1 MSRGKGGAS
10 VIEVIKPGLLDSVQD
25 RGRPGQAAMALSRGG
40 AMDRDA
46 MALANALV
54 GNTGAG
60 DEAVLEL
67 TGPGPELRFC
77 CDAWIACVGAH
88 HRIIRRDAKGSENAN
103 ANAKGVPVP
112 THRPVFVAAGSVLR
126 WLAPELGWRSWLAV
140 AGGLSMPQVLG
151 SRSAHLAANL
161 GPGRLLAGDR
171 LALVDDAESLARRRA
186 ENVLGTAPALS
197 RRAWPSWLIADTLP
211 RGWPIIELP
220 VLAGRHFGALSGQA
234 RDALLGQTWT
244 VGSQSNRQG
253 LRLHGQPL
261 DTRALPQLA
270 SEPVSVGTVQLPPAG
285 EPVILLAEHQTT
297 GGYPRVLEV
306 ASAATPLL
314 AQAGAGCRVRLSLIG
329 LEEADRLAQQQI
341 REFTLRLS
349 AVRQAC
355 GDPSDPVQVTHPLS
369 KEGRNDRS
377 HD

>member
-1 MSRGKGGAS
+1 MSRGQAGAS

-25 RGRPGQAAMALSRGG
+25 LGRPGQAAMALSRGG

-54 GNTGAG
+54 GNAL
-60 DEAVLEL
+60 DEAVLEM

-77 CDAWIACVGAH
+77 CDAWIACVGAQ
-88 HRIIRRDAKGSENAN
+88 HRVIRRDTKASAMASAKASANSET
-103 ANAKGVPVP
+103 VP

-126 WLAPELGWRSWLAV
+126 WQAPALGWRSWLAV
-140 AGGLSMPQVLG
+140 AGGLSLPQVLG

-171 LALVDDAESLARRRA
+171 LALADEAESLSRQRA
-186 ENVLGTAPALS
+186 EKVLGNAPALS
-197 RRAWPSWLIADTLP
+197 RRAWPSWLIADPLP

-220 VLAGRHFGALSGQA
+220 VLAGRHFGALTSRA
-234 RDALLGQTWT
+234 REALLGQTWT
-244 VGSQSNRQG
+244 VGPQSNRQG

-306 ASAATPLL
+306 ASAAAPLL
-314 AQAGAGCRVRLSLIG
+314 AQAGAGCRVRLHLIG
-329 LEEADRLAQQQI
+329 LDEADRLAQRQV
-341 REFTLRLS
+341 REFDLRLR

-355 GDPSDPVQVTHPLS
+355 GDPSDPVQVTHPS
-369 KEGRNDRS
+369 EQGRPQ
-377 HD
+377 

>member
-1 MSRGKGGAS
+1 MSRGKGGGA

-25 RGRPGQAAMALSRGG
+25 WGRPGQAAMALSRGG

-46 MALANALV
+46 LALANALV
-54 GNTGAG
+54 GNTG
-60 DEAVLEL
+60 DEAVLEI

-77 CDAWIACVGAH
+77 CDVWIACVGAH
-88 HRIIRRDAKGSENAN
+88 HRIIRRDAKAN
-103 ANAKGVPVP
+103 SVPVP

-126 WLAPELGWRSWLAV
+126 WQAPELGWRSWLAV

-171 LALVDDAESLARRRA
+171 LALVEDAESLARRRA
-186 ENVLGTAPALS
+186 EKVLGTAPALS
-197 RRAWPSWLIADTLP
+197 RRAWPAWLIADPLP
-211 RGWPIIELP
+211 RGWPIIALP
-220 VLAGRHFGALSGQA
+220 VLAGRHFSALSSQA
-234 RDALLGQTWT
+234 REALLGQTWT
-244 VGSQSNRQG
+244 VGPQSNRQG

-261 DTRALPQLA
+261 DTREMPQLA

-306 ASAATPLL
+306 ASAAAPLL
-314 AQAGAGCRVRLSLIG
+314 AQAGAGCRVRLQLIG
-329 LEEADRLAQQQI
+329 LEEADRLAQQQV
-341 REFTLRLS
+341 REFSLRLS

-355 GDPSDPVQVTHPLS
+355 ADPSDSVQVTHPPN

-377 HD
+377 FD